1 MEGKFGG
8 EWICAC
14 VWLHSFTAQIK
25 LSQYCWF
32 AIAQYNTKSSKKEKK
47 NFVCEEAAEG
57 RDMGRDHG
65 GSHTTRRNFHFLFRE
80 PMWGSEVEA
89 DLAASLPLTLWESE
103 ALCRFHST
111 LGQTRNH
118 SPECKPP
125 ILQDVGNLEQE
136 TTVTHTL
143 TSLSLTPCS
152 PVWGQ
157 KGSRA
162 WRWPF

>member
-8 EWICAC
+8 EWIRVC
-14 VWLHSFTAQIK
+14 VWLHSFTAQMK

-32 AIAQYNTKSSKKEKK
+32 AIARYNIKSSKREKK
-47 NFVCEEAAEG
+47 NCEEVAEG
-57 RDMGRDHG
+57 RDMGRDHRG
-65 GSHTTRRNFHFLFRE
+65 ITHHPQELSFFFRE
-80 PMWGSEVEA
+80 PTWGSDEEA
-89 DLAASLPLTLWESE
+89 DLAPSFPLTLWESE
-103 ALCRFHST
+103 ALCTFHSH